1 MAWPGSIVVTPCVAT
16 WMLRRCRDSIYHDRA
31 LTLAT
36 LCDLA
41 TRLPL
46 VIGGLLDREA
56 NLKRGRFREETMT
69 DILTGAL
76 AAFAGPELVISY
88 PIEKDT
94 GGDLDLRFWNVAE
107 DRELWVRIQ
116 AKRLNAAVVKNKNR
130 SYAELLHRPSPKHDY
145 QFRTLRDAPTPWI
158 PLYLFY
164 NHASVVIDPNFR
176 RLVPAVS
183 GANLAFACDVAAELE
198 AKLAGASA
206 TPKRGT
212 FNKRVSHL
220 RPHFFG
226 LEALLC
232 PGRIVS
238 GESVPT
244 PGRVSAAL
252 REQYVRSGPGTP
264 RGAKPDDMIRRLS
277 EPLRLMPDRGIDRI
291 PDGPAVRVDRRLEYP
306 LVTFIS
312 GRTKDL
318 RTPVISD
325 VPSSRS

>member
-1 MAWPGSIVVTPCVAT
+1 M
-16 WMLRRCRDSIYHDRA
+16 
-31 LTLAT
+31 AT

-94 GGDLDLRFWNVAE
+94 GGDLDLRFWNVSE
-107 DRELWVRIQ
+107 GRDLWVRIQ
-116 AKRLNAAVVKNKNR
+116 AKRLNAAGVQNKNR
-130 SYAELLHRPSPKHDY
+130 SYSELLHRPSPKHEY
-145 QFRTLRDAPTPWI
+145 QFRTLRDTPPPWV

-164 NHASVVIDPNFR
+164 NHASVTMDPSFR
-176 RLVPAVS
+176 GLVPSVS
-183 GANLAFACDVAAELE
+183 GANLAFASDIAAELE
-198 AKLAGASA
+198 AKLAGASG
-206 TPKRGT
+206 TPKTGAL
-212 FNKRVSHL
+212 NKRLSHL

-232 PGRIVS
+232 PRSTVRS
-238 GESVPT
+238 ETVPT
-244 PGRVSAAL
+244 PDTVSAFL
-252 REQYVRSGPGTP
+252 REQYVRSRPARP
-264 RGAKPDDMIRRLS
+264 RERYGDEIFRRLS
-277 EPLRLMPDRGIDRI
+277 EPHELMTADGIGRTLQ
-291 PDGPAVRVDRRLEYP
+291 DGPAVRIDRQLDYP

-312 GRTKDL
+312 GRTGDS
-318 RTPVISD
+318 RTPAISD
-325 VPSSRS
+325 VPPQRG